1 MLIYQDCQNDQGLQ
15 LVAGEAS
22 NTPIFNYYV
31 NSAVRRL
38 LRRGDWPS
46 VTPTIYVAVY
56 GGCITWP
63 RYVGHVRRLNTCHH
77 HAVPVHNRWWEF
89 LPKTTWCD
97 GYWGGWPN
105 ANRKLTNFGQT
116 TVLMNVMGEGRFIQ
130 AHARCNQDFGKTLT
144 IFGTDNNGQT
154 LIQSNGTGG
163 FTAGLTLTLGLTDV
177 RTPVFVR
184 HIDYIIKDQTQ
195 CPVDVYAF
203 NNATGLLEDIA
214 HYEPGETRPNYDMS
228 KLSGWT
234 CTCSTCITGAT
245 PQGVEAL
252 VKLRFIPASN
262 PNDLVIID
270 NLDAIR
276 MEVQSIKAEEAG
288 DHAGKR
294 LAEQEAVMEMNREL
308 ENQSPD
314 DQFSVSVQSL
324 GPRVRCNSVF

>member
-1 MLIYQDCQNDQGLQ
+1 M
-15 LVAGEAS
+15 
-22 NTPIFNYYV
+22 
-31 NSAVRRL
+31 
-38 LRRGDWPS
+38 
-46 VTPTIYVAVY
+46 
-56 GGCITWP
+56 
-63 RYVGHVRRLNTCHH
+63 
-77 HAVPVHNRWWEF
+77 
-89 LPKTTWCD
+89 PKTTWCE
-97 GYWGGWPN
+97 GHWGGWPH

-116 TVLMNVMGEGRFIQ
+116 SVLMNVMGEGRFIQ

-144 IFGTDNNGQT
+144 VFGTDDNGQT
-154 LIQSNGTGG
+154 LLQSNGTGG
-163 FTAGLTLTLGLTDV
+163 FTAGLTLTLGPTDV

-184 HIDYIIKDQTQ
+184 HIDYIIKDPTA

-276 MEVQSIKAEEAG
+276 MEVQAIKAEEAG